1 MSMYDFKQLL
11 QRWEQEE
18 LTPEQAIGQLLLH
31 LQALRDRLGAVER
44 RLAQERGG
52 KGEEKRKDAL

>member
-52 KGEEKRKDAL
+52 KGEEKRKDEL